1 MFMSYNN
8 IIDYLYSLQS
18 VGIKLGLDNISA
30 LLGRLDNP
38 HRAFHSIHIAGTNGK
53 GSTAAMVASMLESA
67 GVSTG
72 LFTSPHLLSFTE
84 RIRVDGAEVTEREV
98 VELAQRVREAAHG
111 LNPTFFEVVT
121 AMAFVHFR
129 ERKVR
134 WAVVETGL
142 GGRLD
147 STNVIVPEMSVIT
160 PISMDHME
168 FLGTTLAEV
177 ASEKAGI
184 IKPGVPVVSAPQE
197 PEALLELREAAARES
212 SELHLLE
219 EDFSYKLENAEPGRI
234 SLTYSD
240 DGLSVPGIEVPLSGE
255 HQAMN
260 AAVAVRAFALA
271 AKVLALGQE
280 EMVSAVRQGLKGLKW
295 PGRLELVAKDPPV
308 YLDGAHN
315 PAASLA
321 LARELLK
328 RPVAPSEETVLVL
341 GVMKD
346 KDVEG
351 LIRPLLPLAGEII
364 CTAPAYGRA
373 TSPEELAGAV
383 SALGHKARAVHGVNN
398 ALDEARA
405 LGKTVLVTGSFYTAG
420 EALEALGVKG
430 VHARLREC
438 APR

>member
-1 MFMSYNN
+1 MLMSYNN

-38 HRAFHSIHIAGTNGK
+38 HRAFKSIHIAGTNGK
-53 GSTAAMVASMLESA
+53 GSTAAMAASMLQSA

-84 RIRVDGAEVTEREV
+84 RIRVDGAEVTEGQV
-98 VELAQRVREAAHG
+98 VRLAGMVREAAHG

-121 AMAFVHFR
+121 AMAFLHFR
-129 ERKVR
+129 DK
-134 WAVVETGL
+134 AVVLAIVETGL

-147 STNVIVPEMSVIT
+147 STNVIVPEVSVIT
-160 PISMDHME
+160 PISMDHMD
-168 FLGTTLAEV
+168 FLGSTLAKV

-197 PEALLELREAAARES
+197 PEALLELRKAAARES
-212 SELHLLE
+212 ARFHLLE
-219 EDFSYKLENAEPGRI
+219 DDFSYKLENAETGRI
-234 SLTYSD
+234 SLTYTD
-240 DGLSVPGIEVPLSGE
+240 DNLSIPDIEVPLSGE

-260 AAVAVRAFALA
+260 ATLAIKAFSLA
-271 AKVLALGQE
+271 AMGLALGQK
-280 EMVSAVRQGLKGLKW
+280 EMVSAVRQGLKCLKW
-295 PGRLELVAKDPPV
+295 PGRLELVSSDPPV

-321 LARELLK
+321 LARELK
-328 RPVAPSEETVLVL
+328 QRPLAAPGRTVLVL

-346 KDVEG
+346 KDVHG

-373 TSPEELAGAV
+373 TSPEELAGTV
-383 SALGHKARAVHGVNN
+383 SALGHKARAVQGVNN

-405 LGKTVLVTGSFYTAG
+405 TGKTVLVTGSFYTAG
-420 EALEALGVKG
+420 EALEALGTKG
-430 VHARLREC
+430 VLTSLREC